1 MRDESVRDALRRRAL
16 GYETDEVSEEYSY
29 KDGEEQLIRRK
40 VTKKAMPP
48 DITAAKILL
57 DEEPG
62 LAELSDEALAAEKE
76 RLLALLKAEEGTIE
90 RK

>member
-16 GYETDEVSEEYSY
+16 GYETDEVSEEYCF
-29 KDGEEQLIRRK
+29 KDGEEQLVRRK

-57 DEEPG
+57 DEEPR
-62 LAELSDEALAAEKE
+62 LCDLSDEALAAEKE
-76 RLLALLKAEEGTIE
+76 RLLALLRQAEEG
-90 RK
+90 KG